1 MYCFAFSSVA
11 FIFRSIFVFMSCDNL
26 VSIRVSVCSNLRRIK
41 RHSNYSGFL
50 SSFHFKMCYLLFFIF
65 VLSFFYR
72 WSNYLCLNYTLYTV
86 CSNKQSI
93 YLQSLATNFK
103 LPKSLLGPTIGLLL
117 LIKRLRVL
125 FGVGRFYSAVY

>member
-11 FIFRSIFVFMSCDNL
+11 FIFRSIFVSCDNL
-26 VSIRVSVCSNLRRIK
+26 VSIRVSVCSNLRFTQ

-50 SSFHFKMCYLLFFIF
+50 SSFLFKMCYLLYFIH

-72 WSNYLCLNYTLYTV
+72 WSNYLCLCYALFIVY
-86 CSNKQSI
+86 SNKQSI
-93 YLQSLATNFK
+93 YLQSLAANLK
-103 LPKSLLGPTIGLLL
+103 LPRSLLGPTIGLLL

-125 FGVGRFYSAVY
+125 FGVGRFYSAIY